1 MNSCI
6 NNQWGH
12 EEVVKDGPFKRK
24 HSHAIEI
31 VTNEICFII
40 NVDGEYLWRFYH
52 RIPFTEIKRVSVEG
66 DIEIEDLIFSM

>member
-1 MNSCI
+1 MNSFLDD
-6 NNQWGH
+6 QWGH
-12 EEVVKDGPFKRK
+12 EEVVEDAPLKRK
-24 HSHAIEI
+24 HTHAIEI

-52 RIPFTEIKRVSVEG
+52 RTPFTDIKSISVEG